1 MWGLVAVM
9 AAKALMD
16 TSSAFSSAKAEKAQ
30 LKHQARMAEINA
42 DLSRHKAEGA
52 FVQGRSQIASTMR
65 QHGQALA
72 QQRASMASRGIDM
85 GYGSAA
91 ETRAT
96 AEFFAET
103 DYNTMSANALRNAWG
118 YKQEATNYENQALM
132 ARANANAIDPG
143 KQAFFSLLGSAAQ
156 SYAGYAMATK
166 TDALGDWLGDMKDK
180 VSGWFDSGN
189 AKLGATLA
197 ESGYGFKGTG
207 LTGFGGFGGIG
218 SAGGFNM
225 PALPAIQDFYSGS
238 SLNYLRLL

>member
-1 MWGLVAVM
+1 MWGLVAMGAVSGLLG
-9 AAKALMD
+9 A
-16 TSSAFSSAKAEKAQ
+16 SGSYNSAKAEKAQ

-91 ETRAT
+91 EARAT
-96 AEFFAET
+96 SEFYAET

-118 YKQEATNYENQALM
+118 YRQEATNYENQALM
-132 ARANANAIDPG
+132 ARANAKAIDPG
-143 KQAFFSLLGSAAQ
+143 KQAFSTLLASAATT
-156 SYAGYAMATK
+156 YAGYAMATG
-166 TDALGDWLGDMKDK
+166 TDALGDWMGSMKDK

-207 LTGFGGFGGIG
+207 QIGFNGIG